1 MSGLGTLINAGAI
14 IAGGLLGY
22 LFQWILIPR
31 IQQTVLQAIGLA
43 VIFIGVS
50 RTLAYMLKINHQQLA
65 TQGSIMVTISLALG
79 AAIGEAL
86 NIEAWFEKF
95 GRWLQKISHN
105 EGDSR
110 FIEGF
115 ITATLTTC
123 VGAMGIIGCFQDG
136 INHEYTTLMAKA
148 VIDGVFIAIM
158 AAGFGVGPIFSA
170 IPLFIYQEAVT
181 YLAVLIKPL
190 LSTAMI
196 NGISLVGSMLIA
208 CIGLNIMFNLK
219 IKVGNFLPALLIV
232 VFYIAIWGF

>member
-22 LFQWILIPR
+22 LFQRLLIPR

-43 VIFIGVS
+43 VIFIGIS
-50 RTLAYMLKINHQQLA
+50 GSLAYMLKINQHQLV
-65 TQGSIMVTISLALG
+65 TQGSIMVTISLAFG

-86 NIEAWFEKF
+86 KIETGFEKL
-95 GRWLQKISHN
+95 GHWLQKISHN
-105 EGDSR
+105 EGDSK

-123 VGAMGIIGCFQDG
+123 VGAMGILGAFQDG
-136 INHEYTTLMAKA
+136 INHDYTTLIAKA

-158 AAGFGVGPIFSA
+158 AAGFGVGPIFCA
-170 IPLFIYQEAVT
+170 VPLFIYQEAIT
-181 YLAVLIKPL
+181 YLAVLIRPL
-190 LSTAMI
+190 LTSTMI
-196 NGISLVGSMLIA
+196 SGISLVGSMLIT

-219 IKVGNFLPALLIV
+219 IKVGNFLPSLLIV
-232 VFYIAIWGF
+232 VIYIAILGF

>member
-1 MSGLGTLINAGAI
+1 MSGLGTLINAGTI

-22 LFQWILIPR
+22 LFQRILIPR

-79 AAIGEAL
+79 AAIGESL

-136 INHEYTTLMAKA
+136 INHDYTTLMAKA

-170 IPLFIYQEAVT
+170 IPLFIYQ
-181 YLAVLIKPL
+181 
-190 LSTAMI
+190 
-196 NGISLVGSMLIA
+196 
-208 CIGLNIMFNLK
+208 
-219 IKVGNFLPALLIV
+219 
-232 VFYIAIWGF
+232 